1 MVYIYTTAIENDEE
15 STGDVT
21 GFYDVHT
28 SAPRNAMHTDATADV
43 HRAAT
48 ADGRPGEQVLV

>member
-1 MVYIYTTAIENDEE
+1 VYIYTTAIENDEE

-28 SAPRNAMHTDATADV
+28 SAPRNAMHTGATADV

-48 ADGRPGEQVLV
+48 ADGRPGE